1 MPHCSQMRCDKTF
14 LTLGQAKSYGMPLGN
29 FFIALAGRT
38 HLSSARLTKR
48 DGYFACASS
57 SGQHKPSLV
66 CKRGIGDGKNLSLMR
81 EKYELLGSEQQDVSE
96 HFTIYK
102 KCRLSCMC
110 LAHHSELSGDFC
122 KIIFLGI
129 NIFCDCRK
137 PSVTVLVQISARTFP
152 AWAKFRSS
160 SFSSTVCPCAFKW
173 LPKWSWGKTTPERSR
188 LRGAMRRSTWLNAL
202 LPGAFV
208 AMKRAS
214 GFKCRC
220 YHLAAFYNII
230 SIKISCRTFGYGNTP
245 FGW

>member
-1 MPHCSQMRCDKTF
+1 MMCVPVSVAASLGISSPLLSMSSSSCHSNSSISMYFTRHIISLGLLAARRWGWTRLPDEMFAKLWEVLFLAEVHFPCNFNDLTEAKYMPHCSQMRCDKTF

-57 SGQHKPSLV
+57 SEQHKPSLV

-122 KIIFLGI
+122 RIIFLGI

-137 PSVTVLVQISARTFP
+137 PSVTVLVQISAMTFP
-152 AWAKFRSS
+152 A
-160 SFSSTVCPCAFKW
+160 
-173 LPKWSWGKTTPERSR
+173 
-188 LRGAMRRSTWLNAL
+188 
-202 LPGAFV
+202 
-208 AMKRAS
+208 
-214 GFKCRC
+214 
-220 YHLAAFYNII
+220 
-230 SIKISCRTFGYGNTP
+230 
-245 FGW
+245 